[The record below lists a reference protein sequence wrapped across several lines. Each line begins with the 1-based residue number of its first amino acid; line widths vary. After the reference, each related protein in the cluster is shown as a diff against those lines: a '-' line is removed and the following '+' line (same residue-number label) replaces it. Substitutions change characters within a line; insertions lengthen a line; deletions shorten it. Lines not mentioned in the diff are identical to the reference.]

1 MLYFFRFAILFFSKL
16 RSVKYMLSMFRIFV
30 IIGCFLLSIAAFSQE
45 QVSLYFDSNKFV
57 LTKKEENRLNQWLL
71 ANSNNK
77 IVAIHGFTDEDGT
90 TGFNDTLA
98 QKRVDFIF
106 NKVKDQIQIRPDFKT
121 LSLGEKFKQSDVK
134 AENRRVTI
142 FYILEQDIPREDEIL
157 GLKKETAIVEE
168 AKPEIEY
175 PEKLVFE
182 NPNGTKTEYKLNRD
196 FMKRVGNAKSGE
208 KLTIENLN
216 FVINTFAIVPES
228 RGKLY
233 ELLLVLQ
240 NNPQLKIEIQGH
252 LCCMPV
258 DRTDLSTQRA
268 KAIYNFLI
276 TNDVYRARLSYKGFG
291 STQPIYPLPE
301 KNEAE
306 RAANRRVEI
315 LIVEN

>member
-1 MLYFFRFAILFFSKL
+1 MLPKSVLFF
-16 RSVKYMLSMFRIFV
+16 
-30 IIGCFLLSIAAFSQE
+30 FLLIVSSISAQE
-45 QVSLYFDSNKFV
+45 QFSVYFDSNKFD
-57 LTKKEENRLNQWLL
+57 LTTKEKQSLNNWVS
-71 ANSNNK
+71 ANKNNK
-77 IVAIHGFTDEDGT
+77 IVAIHGFTDEVGT

-106 NKVKDQIQIRPDFKT
+106 QNVKNQIKIREDFKT
-121 LSLGEKFKQSDVK
+121 RSFGESFNQSVNK
-134 AENRRVTI
+134 AENRKVTI
-142 FYILEQDIPREDEIL
+142 FYILEKDLPREDEIL
-157 GLKKETAIVEE
+157 GIKKVVKEE
-168 AKPEIEY
+168 QPKPEIVY

-182 NPNGTKTEYKLNRD
+182 NPNGTKSEFKLDRV
-196 FMKRVGNAKSGE
+196 FMKTMGEAKPGE
-208 KLTIENLN
+208 KLKIENLN
-216 FVINTFAIVPES
+216 FIINTFAVVNES
-228 RGKLY
+228 RGKMY

-240 NNPQLKIEIQGH
+240 RNPQMKIEIHGH

-276 TNDVYRARLSYKGFG
+276 QNEIDKNRLSYKGFG

-301 KNEAE
+301 KSEEE

>member
-1 MLYFFRFAILFFSKL
+1 
-16 RSVKYMLSMFRIFV
+16 MLSMFRIFV
-30 IIGCFLLSIAAFSQE
+30 IVGSFLLSIAAFSQE

-182 NPNGTKTEYKLNRD
+182 NPNGTKTEYKLDRE
-196 FMKRVGNAKSGE
+196 FMKLVGNAKSGE
-208 KLTIENLN
+208 KLKIDNLN

>member
-1 MLYFFRFAILFFSKL
+1 
-16 RSVKYMLSMFRIFV
+16 MFRIFV
-30 IIGCFLLSIAAFSQE
+30 IIGSFLLSIAAFSQE

-77 IVAIHGFTDEDGT
+77 IVAIHGFTDEVGT
-90 TGFNDTLA
+90 TGFIDTLA

-182 NPNGTKTEYKLNRD
+182 NPNGTKTEYKLDRE
-196 FMKRVGNAKSGE
+196 FMKLFGNAKSGE
-208 KLTIENLN
+208 KLKIDNLN

-315 LIVEN
+315 LIIEN

>member
-1 MLYFFRFAILFFSKL
+1 
-16 RSVKYMLSMFRIFV
+16 MFRIFV

>member
-1 MLYFFRFAILFFSKL
+1 
-16 RSVKYMLSMFRIFV
+16 MFRIFV
-30 IIGCFLLSIAAFSQE
+30 IVGSFLLSIAAFSQE

-157 GLKKETAIVEE
+157 GLKKETPIVEE

-208 KLTIENLN
+208 KLTIDNLN

-291 STQPIYPLPE
+291 SSQPIYPLPE

>member
-1 MLYFFRFAILFFSKL
+1 MLPKSVLFF
-16 RSVKYMLSMFRIFV
+16 
-30 IIGCFLLSIAAFSQE
+30 FLLIVSSISAQE
-45 QVSLYFDSNKFV
+45 QFSVYFDSNKFD
-57 LTKKEENRLNQWLL
+57 LTTKEKQSLNNWVS
-71 ANSNNK
+71 ANKNNK
-77 IVAIHGFTDEDGT
+77 IVAIHGFTDEVGT

-106 NKVKDQIQIRPDFKT
+106 QNVKNQIKIREDFKT
-121 LSLGEKFKQSDVK
+121 RSFGESFNQSVNK
-134 AENRRVTI
+134 AENRKVTI
-142 FYILEQDIPREDEIL
+142 FYILEKDLPREDEIL
-157 GLKKETAIVEE
+157 GIKKVIKEE
-168 AKPEIEY
+168 QPKPEIVY

-182 NPNGTKTEYKLNRD
+182 NPNGTKSEFKLDRV
-196 FMKRVGNAKSGE
+196 FMKTMGEAKPGE
-208 KLTIENLN
+208 KLKIENLN
-216 FVINTFAIVPES
+216 FIINTFAVVNES
-228 RGKLY
+228 RVKMY

-240 NNPQLKIEIQGH
+240 RNPQMKIEIHGH

-276 TNDVYRARLSYKGFG
+276 QNEIDKSRLSYKGFG

-301 KNEAE
+301 KSEEE

>member
-1 MLYFFRFAILFFSKL
+1 MLRHFFTVSILLCVATAFA
-16 RSVKYMLSMFRIFV
+16 
-30 IIGCFLLSIAAFSQE
+30 QE
-45 QVSLYFDSNKFV
+45 QVSLYFDSNQFE

-77 IVAIHGFTDEDGT
+77 IVAIHGFTDEDGSN
-90 TGFNDTLA
+90 GFNDTLA

-106 NKVKDQIQIRPDFKT
+106 SKVKDQIQIRADFKT
-121 LSLGEKFKQSDVK
+121 LSLGEKFNQSANK

-142 FYILEQDIPREDEIL
+142 FYILEQDLPREAEIL
-157 GLKKETAIVEE
+157 GLKKETPVVEE

-182 NPNGTKTEYKLNRD
+182 NPNGTKTEYKLDRE
-196 FMKRVGNAKSGE
+196 FMKLVGNAKSGE
-208 KLTIENLN
+208 KLKIDNLN

-252 LCCMPV
+252 LCCMTV

-301 KNEAE
+301 KNETE

-315 LIVEN
+315 LIVDN